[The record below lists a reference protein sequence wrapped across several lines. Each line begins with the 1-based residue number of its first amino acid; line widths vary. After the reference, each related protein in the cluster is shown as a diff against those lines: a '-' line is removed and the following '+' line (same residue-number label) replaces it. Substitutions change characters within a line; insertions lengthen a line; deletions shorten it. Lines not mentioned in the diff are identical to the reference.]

1 MRRVAFFDIDRTLM
15 TGGPAKNA
23 FCGAM
28 IDTFG
33 TVGNVEEV
41 SFGGKTDPQIA
52 RELLVGIDYSVD
64 LIEERFPSLWHSYT
78 ERLAD
83 ELTQCPMQV
92 LPGVHELLN
101 ILKRMAD
108 IGVGLLTGN
117 IARGAQLKL
126 DSAGLTEHFVLGSY
140 GSDHEER
147 EHLSRIALQRARDMW
162 NPALCPEHTVVIG
175 DTPRDVDCGLAI
187 GARTLAVATG
197 SFSSSQ
203 LAKAGANRVVIDLT
217 DTDEIV
223 SYLAS

>member
-1 MRRVAFFDIDRTLM
+1 M

-101 ILKRMAD
+101 ILKRMDD

-162 NPALCPEHTVVIG
+162 NPALCPGNTVVIG

>member
-1 MRRVAFFDIDRTLM
+1 MRRVAFFDIDGTLM

-101 ILKRMAD
+101 ILKRMDD

-162 NPALCPEHTVVIG
+162 NPALCPENTVVIG

-217 DTDEIV
+217 DADEIV

>member
-1 MRRVAFFDIDRTLM
+1 MRRVAFFDIDGTLM

-101 ILKRMAD
+101 ILKRMD
-108 IGVGLLTGN
+108 DFGVGLLTGN

-162 NPALCPEHTVVIG
+162 NPALCPENTVVIG

>member
-1 MRRVAFFDIDRTLM
+1 MRRVAFFDIDGTLM

-101 ILKRMAD
+101 ILKRMDD

-126 DSAGLTEHFVLGSY
+126 ASAGLTEHFVLGSY

-162 NPALCPEHTVVIG
+162 NPALCPENTVVIG

>member
-1 MRRVAFFDIDRTLM
+1 MRRVAFFDIDGTLM

-101 ILKRMAD
+101 ILKRMDD

-162 NPALCPEHTVVIG
+162 NPALCPENAVVIG

>member
-1 MRRVAFFDIDRTLM
+1 MRRVAFFDIDGTLM

-28 IDTFG
+28 VDTFG

-101 ILKRMAD
+101 ILKGMDD

-162 NPALCPEHTVVIG
+162 NPALCPENTVVIG

>member
-1 MRRVAFFDIDRTLM
+1 M

-101 ILKRMAD
+101 ILKRMDD
-108 IGVGLLTGN
+108 IGVGLLAGN

-203 LAKAGANRVVIDLT
+203 LAKAGTNSVVIDLT

>member
-1 MRRVAFFDIDRTLM
+1 MRRVAFFDIDGTLM

-64 LIEERFPSLWHSYT
+64 LIEERFPSLWHCYA

-101 ILKRMAD
+101 ILKRMDD

-162 NPALCPEHTVVIG
+162 NPALCPENTVVIG

>member
-1 MRRVAFFDIDRTLM
+1 MRRVAFFDIDGTLM

-28 IDTFG
+28 IDRFG

-101 ILKRMAD
+101 ILKRMDD

-162 NPALCPEHTVVIG
+162 NPALCPENTVVIG

>member
-1 MRRVAFFDIDRTLM
+1 MRRVAFFDIDGTLM

-101 ILKRMAD
+101 ILKRMDD

-126 DSAGLTEHFVLGSY
+126 ASAGLTEHFVLGSY
-140 GSDHEER
+140 GSDH
-147 EHLSRIALQRARDMW
+147 
-162 NPALCPEHTVVIG
+162 
-175 DTPRDVDCGLAI
+175 
-187 GARTLAVATG
+187 
-197 SFSSSQ
+197 
-203 LAKAGANRVVIDLT
+203 
-217 DTDEIV
+217 
-223 SYLAS
+223 

>member
-1 MRRVAFFDIDRTLM
+1 MRRVAFFDIDGTLM

-101 ILKRMAD
+101 ILKRMDD

-162 NPALCPEHTVVIG
+162 NPALCPENTVVIG

-203 LAKAGANRVVIDLT
+203 LAKAGANRVVIALT

>member
-1 MRRVAFFDIDRTLM
+1 MRRVAFFDIDGTLM

-101 ILKRMAD
+101 ILKRMDD

-126 DSAGLTEHFVLGSY
+126 DSAGLTAHFVLGSY

-162 NPALCPEHTVVIG
+162 NPALCPENTVVIG

>member
-1 MRRVAFFDIDRTLM
+1 MRRVAFFDIDGTLM

-41 SFGGKTDPQIA
+41 SFGGKTDPQIT

-101 ILKRMAD
+101 ILKRMDD

-162 NPALCPEHTVVIG
+162 NPALCPENTVVIG

>member
-1 MRRVAFFDIDRTLM
+1 MRRVAFFDIDGTLM
-15 TGGPAKNA
+15 TGGPVKNA

-52 RELLVGIDYSVD
+52 RELLSGIGYKID

-92 LPGVHELLN
+92 LPGVHDLLN
-101 ILKRMAD
+101 ALKRVDD

-117 IARGAQLKL
+117 IALGAKLKL
-126 DSAGLTEHFVLGSY
+126 DSAGLTEHFALGSY

-162 NPALCPEHTVVIG
+162 NPSLRPDHTVVIG
-175 DTPRDVDCGLAI
+175 DTPRDVICGLAV

-197 SFSSSQ
+197 SFTRSQ
-203 LAKAGANRVVIDLT
+203 LAESGADQVMIDLT
-217 DTDEIV
+217 ETDKII
-223 SYLAS
+223 SYLAA

>member
-1 MRRVAFFDIDRTLM
+1 MRRVAFFDIDGTLM

-101 ILKRMAD
+101 ILKRMDD
-108 IGVGLLTGN
+108 IGVGLLPGN

-162 NPALCPEHTVVIG
+162 NPALCPENTVVIG

>member
-1 MRRVAFFDIDRTLM
+1 MRRVAFFDIDGTLM

-52 RELLVGIDYSVD
+52 RALLVGIDYSVA

-101 ILKRMAD
+101 ILKRMDD

>member
-1 MRRVAFFDIDRTLM
+1 MWRVAFFDIDGPLM

-101 ILKRMAD
+101 ILKRMDD

-162 NPALCPEHTVVIG
+162 NPALCPENTVVIG

>member
-1 MRRVAFFDIDRTLM
+1 MRRVSFFDIDGTLM

-101 ILKRMAD
+101 ILKRMDD

-162 NPALCPEHTVVIG
+162 NPALCPENTVVIG

>member
-1 MRRVAFFDIDRTLM
+1 MRRVAFFDIDGTLM
-15 TGGPAKNA
+15 TCGPAKNA

-101 ILKRMAD
+101 ILKRMDD

-162 NPALCPEHTVVIG
+162 NPALCPENTVVIG

>member
-1 MRRVAFFDIDRTLM
+1 MRRVAFFDIDGTLM

-33 TVGNVEEV
+33 TFGNVEEV

-52 RELLVGIDYSVD
+52 RELLVGIDYSVE

-101 ILKRMAD
+101 ILKRMDD

-162 NPALCPEHTVVIG
+162 NPALCPENTVVIG

>member
-1 MRRVAFFDIDRTLM
+1 MRRVAFFDIDGTLM

-101 ILKRMAD
+101 ILKRMDD

-162 NPALCPEHTVVIG
+162 NPALCPGNTVVIG

>member
-1 MRRVAFFDIDRTLM
+1 MRRVAFFDIDGTLM

-101 ILKRMAD
+101 ILKRMDD

-162 NPALCPEHTVVIG
+162 SPALCPENTVVIG

>member
-1 MRRVAFFDIDRTLM
+1 MRRVAFFDIDGTLL

-101 ILKRMAD
+101 ILKRMDD

-162 NPALCPEHTVVIG
+162 NPALCPENTVVIG